1 MRIAKFI
8 SHCGYCSRRE
18 AEKLIKKD
26 RVKINSLICN
36 NPATKVLV
44 NDEILINNKKL
55 KLQKNIKL
63 WKFYKPTGVVTT
75 SRDEKGRKTIYDIL
89 PKSLNKIISIG
100 RLDINSEGLILFT
113 NNGDLARYFELPKSQ
128 LKRVY
133 KVKVQGNVQKK
144 QLQFLSKGIKIQGI
158 KYKPIKAKLEKKL
171 NTNSWIFMELMEGK
185 NREIRKIC
193 SNFGWRVNKLIR
205 IKYGEFEIGNL
216 KYGEIKEI
224 KNHIY
229 NDKNNWR

>member
-8 SHCGYCSRRE
+8 SHCGYCSRRD
-18 AEKLIKKD
+18 AEKLIIKNK
-26 RVKINSLICN
+26 VKINSLICN
-36 NPATKVLV
+36 NPATNVLIS
-44 NDEILINNKKL
+44 DEIFINNKKL

-75 SRDEKGRKTIYDIL
+75 SRDEKGRKTKYDLL
-89 PKSLNKIISIG
+89 PNSLSKIISIG
-100 RLDINSEGLILFT
+100 RLDINSEGLILLT

-133 KVKVQGNVQKK
+133 KVKVQGNVEKK
-144 QLQFLSKGIKIQGI
+144 QLEFLRKGIKIQGI
-158 KYKPIKAKLEKKL
+158 YYKPIKAKLEKKL
-171 NTNSWIFMELMEGK
+171 NTNSWIYMELIEGK

-193 SNFGWRVNKLIR
+193 ANFKWRVNKLIR
-205 IKYGEFEIGNL
+205 IKYGEFGIGNL
-216 KYGEIKEI
+216 KYGEIQEI

-229 NDKNNWR
+229 NDKNSWR